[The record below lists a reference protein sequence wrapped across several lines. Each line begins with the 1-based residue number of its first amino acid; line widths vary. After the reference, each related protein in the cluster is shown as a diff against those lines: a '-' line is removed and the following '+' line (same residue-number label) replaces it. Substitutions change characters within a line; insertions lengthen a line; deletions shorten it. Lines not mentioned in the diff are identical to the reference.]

1 MSAKLPFVN
10 IQFVTQLCFA
20 ITDPAGSKKHY
31 LADLH
36 PYIETGK
43 HRYFCISKNGIIA
56 DNFSFF
62 LYSFRQ
68 INIPSSSMLIH

>member
-31 LADLH
+31 LADLR

-43 HRYFCISKNGIIA
+43 FYRNFCISKNGIIA

-62 LYSFRQ
+62 YSFRQ